1 MIRANLYK
9 NFNRESFYL
18 LYYIP
23 NYVVGYFMARRR
35 TRTKRRRSRTMS
47 LLGLAETYLYA
58 NVLTQG
64 ALGGSPYSVVTGSA
78 DIAPIYNDGVYG
90 NYSGTNVI
98 SLRDM
103 IQNPNVALATV
114 QSNVTEN
121 LFPMMIQSAGI
132 QIGFRLETQLEILH
146 S

>member
-1 MIRANLYK
+1 
-9 NFNRESFYL
+9 
-18 LYYIP
+18 
-23 NYVVGYFMARRR
+23 
-35 TRTKRRRSRTMS
+35 MS

-64 ALGGSPYSVVTGSA
+64 ALGGSPYAVVTGAA
-78 DIAPIYNDGVYG
+78 DIAPIYNDDIYG
-90 NYSGTNVI
+90 NYSGTGVI

-114 QSNVTEN
+114 QQNVTNN

-132 QIGFRLETQLEILH
+132 QIGFRLGKRLLRKPISATNRGLKMALGAGIRL
-146 S
+146 